1 MLGTQVALSGTSP
14 IITGISISNR
24 IEFVDEDPETLSM
37 RLSLLESL
45 QSKIVGGEKEKEDGE
60 VSDESPPELPL
71 SYGRSVTKES
81 CSSRTRKPTGVDSY
95 DRKDKSIGTS
105 SHSNS
110 SRAKKRDATQSKSGT
125 TSIKRVTPEL
135 SITLPVSH
143 TGENGTDV
151 IVSTMKEEE
160 NGNERIIEATGSHSC
175 AGGTPFKKVVDSGDH
190 ISVTVNACNGQ
201 VKNSPEPTSKGSKQE
216 GTFMNPSSMLVTAR
230 GNQHNASAD
239 PMAIPHIPLPPAP
252 VPCRPQNVVSP
263 NGKDFVL
270 LPPPPAP
277 PILPKPTVMMENCHP
292 SSIRIEV
299 REGGGRIAQLSDAPI
314 TSPIQSSSKTVSHPC
329 KPRMIP
335 LCSNAT
341 EKADNYE
348 DVQMDVESSHSS
360 CESEPEQVENK
371 GRTSPRNRLCSDA
384 DEERL
389 REMLL
394 NQVILNRQR
403 GAGSTGESSS
413 ASVYDDRGN
422 EHSSLP
428 NGFCEGEVS
437 SDVKVSPL
445 TRSTSNTCD
454 SVSFQTPRNTRASRT
469 TEKQIQLGE
478 LESEISARLSFLD
491 ESLRRRT
498 ELRNQLAELEAD
510 IESGRAQCR
519 VLMRRR
525 NMVRRAV
532 ERGSNDAVTTQR
544 SEGRDSVENTLKT
557 SASAPNL
564 DAVRSAAEQR
574 KWDEEQEM
582 RVKLLARMRRADIRP
597 TNSTNSSEESS
608 TMGNSS
614 VNADEHCD
622 PSTVHNDD
630 EHLSH
635 ATQTESVSQSV
646 TEKSPMPL
654 YRSDKFPRRL
664 KRFVGLPPD
673 LDAESAADCP
683 VEMKGKKC
691 TDVSCE
697 SSHIRDGELTATD
710 VLGMVIAYLP
720 QLVAHFDDKDRTSS
734 RFLSFSFPF
743 CVAFRS
749 FAGSLS
755 FVAEEWKSP
764 LS

>member
-1 MLGTQVALSGTSP
+1 
-14 IITGISISNR
+14 
-24 IEFVDEDPETLSM
+24 
-37 RLSLLESL
+37 
-45 QSKIVGGEKEKEDGE
+45 
-60 VSDESPPELPL
+60 
-71 SYGRSVTKES
+71 
-81 CSSRTRKPTGVDSY
+81 
-95 DRKDKSIGTS
+95 
-105 SHSNS
+105 
-110 SRAKKRDATQSKSGT
+110 
-125 TSIKRVTPEL
+125 
-135 SITLPVSH
+135 
-143 TGENGTDV
+143 
-151 IVSTMKEEE
+151 
-160 NGNERIIEATGSHSC
+160 
-175 AGGTPFKKVVDSGDH
+175 
-190 ISVTVNACNGQ
+190 
-201 VKNSPEPTSKGSKQE
+201 
-216 GTFMNPSSMLVTAR
+216 MLVTAR

-469 TEKQIQLGE
+469 TSNLCESSEPAEKRPKLDEYFEAADFSFSDSPQPGLAEIDTVLREKQIQLGE

-532 ERGSNDAVTTQR
+532 ERYEETRLDRLLSNEWGSNDAVTTQR

-720 QLVAHFDDKDRTSS
+720 QLVAHFDDKDRTRQVTELKSM
-734 RFLSFSFPF
+734 RQPGEKFGVFLRRLLDQFSHGSGA
-743 CVAFRS
+743 VKRS
-749 FAGSLS
+749 QSD
-755 FVAEEWKSP
+755 KRIR
-764 LS
+764 